1 MSQACEG
8 LGTSLVDGTS
18 RSMAGK
24 TKIDDGQIVFI
35 FVWTSVYSSELR
47 TSIMTKNHG
56 QYRNMTEYNFILK
69 CIMSKSPFV
78 SCPQIFILNHV
89 SEQKDI
95 LSHLLTHISY
105 TNVANH
111 VYL

>member
-24 TKIDDGQIVFI
+24 TKIDGGQIVFI

-56 QYRNMTEYNFILK
+56 QHRNMTEYNFV
-69 CIMSKSPFV
+69 SKMHYV
-78 SCPQIFILNHV
+78 
-89 SEQKDI
+89 
-95 LSHLLTHISY
+95 
-105 TNVANH
+105 
-111 VYL
+111 